1 VFVSVHRSQ
10 KEVLMTTQ
18 FELTP
23 VDPGS
28 VAPISATESAR
39 RLDRLAPLLH
49 ELIAWDL
56 VRRTESGTFEIPE
69 EVQERLAH
77 LSSLQSGSIAQVY
90 VGRKCGRCGSMR
102 VTRMVEGVRLCS
114 TCSAEVS
121 TPAVDAVPEVTE
133 GGRRGHH
140 AWSRR
145 HRKAG

>member
-1 VFVSVHRSQ
+1 
-10 KEVLMTTQ
+10 MTTQ
-18 FELTP
+18 FQVTP
-23 VDPGS
+23 ADPEP
-28 VAPISATESAR
+28 VAAISAAESAR

-56 VRRTESGTFEIPE
+56 VRRTESGAFEIPE

-90 VGRKCGRCGSMR
+90 VGRKCGRCGSIR
-102 VTRMVEGVRLCS
+102 VTRMVDGVRLCS

-121 TPAVDAVPEVTE
+121 APAADLEPEVAD
-133 GGRRGHH
+133 GARKGHH
-140 AWSRR
+140 GWSRR

>member
-1 VFVSVHRSQ
+1 
-10 KEVLMTTQ
+10 MTTQ
-18 FELTP
+18 FDVPHADDEP
-23 VDPGS
+23 V
-28 VAPISATESAR
+28 VALSAAESAR

-56 VRRTESGTFEIPE
+56 VRQTESGCFEIPE
-69 EVQERLAH
+69 EVQERLSQ
-77 LSSLQSGSIAQVY
+77 LTSLQSGSIAQVY

-121 TPAVDAVPEVTE
+121 APTADAEPEAAD
-133 GGRRGHH
+133 GGRKGHRS
-140 AWSRR
+140 SRW

>member
-1 VFVSVHRSQ
+1 
-10 KEVLMTTQ
+10 MTTQ
-18 FELTP
+18 FDVTP
-23 VDPGS
+23 SDPERM
-28 VAPISATESAR
+28 AAISATESAR

-56 VRRTESGTFEIPE
+56 VRRTDSGGFEIPE
-69 EVQERLAH
+69 EVQERLAQ

-102 VTRMVEGVRLCS
+102 VTRLVDGVRLCS
-114 TCSAEVS
+114 TCSAEVAA
-121 TPAVDAVPEVTE
+121 PAPPEPE
-133 GGRRGHH
+133 AEDGSRKGHH

>member
-1 VFVSVHRSQ
+1 
-10 KEVLMTTQ
+10 MTTQ
-18 FELTP
+18 FEVTP
-23 VDPGS
+23 AGPEAVG
-28 VAPISATESAR
+28 AISATESAR

-56 VRRTESGTFEIPE
+56 VRRTESGGFEIPD
-69 EVQERLAH
+69 EVQERLAR

-102 VTRMVEGVRLCS
+102 VTRMVDGVRLCS
-114 TCSAEVS
+114 TCSAEAAA
-121 TPAVDAVPEVTE
+121 PAVDTEPEVAE
-133 GGRRGHH
+133 GSRKVHH

>member
-1 VFVSVHRSQ
+1 
-10 KEVLMTTQ
+10 MTTQ
-18 FELTP
+18 FDVPHADDEP
-23 VDPGS
+23 V
-28 VAPISATESAR
+28 VALSAAESAR

-56 VRRTESGTFEIPE
+56 VRQTESGSFEIPE
-69 EVQERLAH
+69 EVQERLSQ
-77 LSSLQSGSIAQVY
+77 LTSLQSGSIAQVY

-121 TPAVDAVPEVTE
+121 APTADAEPEVAG
-133 GGRRGHH
+133 GGRKGHR
-140 AWSRR
+140 SRW

>member
-1 VFVSVHRSQ
+1 
-10 KEVLMTTQ
+10 MTTQ
-18 FELTP
+18 FDVPHADDEP
-23 VDPGS
+23 V
-28 VAPISATESAR
+28 VALSAAESAR

-56 VRRTESGTFEIPE
+56 VRQTESGSFEIPE
-69 EVQERLAH
+69 EVQERLSR
-77 LSSLQSGSIAQVY
+77 LTSLQSGSIAQVY

-121 TPAVDAVPEVTE
+121 APAADAEPEAAG
-133 GGRRGHH
+133 GGRKGHR
-140 AWSRR
+140 SRW